1 MVNTNT
7 LLLSLPTD
15 KLKQIRGEA
24 LRISNMASL
33 SARLLSH
40 FLGKLSAATQAIPPA
55 PLFYRC
61 LQRYLQAALNNSNQ
75 DYEALLTLSQPSQEE
90 LSWWREH
97 LPKWNGKPL
106 KHKSEQVTIS
116 SDTSLLGWGAACAR
130 DRTGGAWSVQ
140 EQAMHINS
148 LELLAAMLAAKTFLK
163 DVSGVAVLLQL
174 DTATAV
180 AYINNMGG
188 TVSSQLTDLAK
199 KL

>member
-1 MVNTNT
+1 
-7 LLLSLPTD
+7 
-15 KLKQIRGEA
+15 
-24 LRISNMASL
+24 MASL
-33 SARLLSH
+33 SARLFSH

-106 KHKSEQVTIS
+106 KHKSEQVIIS
-116 SDTSLLGWGAACAR
+116 SDASLLGWGAACAR

-148 LELLAAMLAAKTFLK
+148 LELLAAMLAAKTFLM
-163 DVSGVAVLLQL
+163 DVQE
-174 DTATAV
+174 
-180 AYINNMGG
+180 
-188 TVSSQLTDLAK
+188 
-199 KL
+199 